1 FIEAVKKAREYEKSY
16 DDLIIFAGACQSFYE
31 ALIDSGANYA
41 SSPGRVLIHAM
52 DPVLVCEKVAFSSI
66 GKLVSPQEI
75 MENTITGSKGIG
87 GLETRGKY
95 RELSPVSNL
104 SDG

>member
-1 FIEAVKKAREYEKSY
+1 
-16 DDLIIFAGACQSFYE
+16 
-31 ALIDSGANYA
+31 
-41 SSPGRVLIHAM
+41 M